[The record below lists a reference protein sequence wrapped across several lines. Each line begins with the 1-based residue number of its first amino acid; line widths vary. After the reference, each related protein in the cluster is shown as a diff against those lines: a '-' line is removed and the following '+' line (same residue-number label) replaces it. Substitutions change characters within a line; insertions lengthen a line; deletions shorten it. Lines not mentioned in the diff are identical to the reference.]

1 MKVTLFLTIAISVCL
16 LTFSAQAGVIVNTSL
31 SLTQLQISPAF
42 GSLQIQSPFAAG
54 AFAQAQDS
62 LGGFDQQFNSVNDTS
77 TSAAALTALANANS
91 AASMPALTLSSASA
105 VNIGVDASA
114 SSSAQ
119 AALGPAFGTGQGLF
133 QILDSSNPG
142 PNPVGVT
149 FKATLNI
156 NQFLQTN
163 FQGLNA
169 FSEVIFQ
176 LQLPD
181 LPDQPLLFFD
191 NPISIGPSST
201 SNFASS
207 PTLTGTVTLET
218 NTSYTLIAEVDSESS
233 GLNEIPEPS
242 LLLLDGF
249 GAGIVG
255 LFLVRRRQKS
265 A

>member
-1 MKVTLFLTIAISVCL
+1 MKLTHFRRLVISVCL
-16 LTFSAQAGVIVNTSL
+16 LTVSARAGVIVNTSIN
-31 SLTQLQISPAF
+31 LTQLQIIPAS
-42 GSLQIQSPFAAG
+42 GSLQIQSPFVAG
-54 AFAQAQDS
+54 AIAQAQDS
-62 LGGFDQQFNSVNDTS
+62 LGGFDQHSNSVNDTG
-77 TSAAALTALANANS
+77 TSAAALTALASANS
-91 AASMPALTLSSASA
+91 AASVPALTLNSASG
-105 VNIGVDASA
+105 VNIGVDANA

-133 QILDSSNPG
+133 EIVDTSTPG
-142 PNPVGVT
+142 ANPVDVT
-149 FKATLNI
+149 FSATLNI

-181 LPDQPLLFFD
+181 LSDVVLFYD
-191 NPISIGPSST
+191 NPATIGPSST
-201 SNFASS
+201 SSNVSG

-233 GLNEIPEPS
+233 GLNEVPEPS
-242 LLLLDGF
+242 LMLLDGL
-249 GAGIVG
+249 GAGMVG
-255 LFLVRRRQKS
+255 LYLVRRIQKR

>member
-1 MKVTLFLTIAISVCL
+1 MKATFFRTIAVSVCL
-16 LTFSAQAGVIVNTSL
+16 LTVSAQAGVIVDTSL
-31 SLTQLQISPAF
+31 ALTQLQIIPAS
-42 GSLQIQSPFAAG
+42 GSLQIQSPFVAG

-77 TSAAALTALANANS
+77 TSAAALAALANANS
-91 AASMPALTLSSASA
+91 AASVAALTLNSASA

-133 QILDSSNPG
+133 RILDGSSG
-142 PNPVGVT
+142 TNPVDVT

-176 LQLPD
+176 LQLAD

-191 NPISIGPSST
+191 NPITIGPSST

-218 NTSYTLIAEVDSESS
+218 NTLYTLIAEVDSESS
-233 GLNEIPEPS
+233 GLNEVPEPS
-242 LLLLDGF
+242 LLLLDGL
-249 GAGIVG
+249 GAGMVG
-255 LFLVRRRQKS
+255 LFLVRRRYKR